1 MKRAIVAGLFALA
14 HRAVS
19 ALPLLVSN
27 TDVLDTY
34 DYVVVGGGTGGMTL
48 ANRLSEDGSSM
59 SYFFMFK
66 GPPGLPHYRD
76 CSTYR
81 GWFTV
86 SLENL
91 KLSAVA

>member
-1 MKRAIVAGLFALA
+1 MKRSIVASLFVLA

-48 ANRLSEDGSSM
+48 ASRLSEDGSSM
-59 SYFFMFK
+59 SYSAVFK
-66 GPPGLPHYRD
+66 GHWTDLIIG
-76 CSTYR
+76 
-81 GWFTV
+81 TV
-86 SLENL
+86 LLIEAGAL
-91 KLSAVA
+91 